1 MHEVSLV
8 GSMLDIVEEYA
19 GKHRFRKVN
28 SLKLSFGAL
37 SCIDG
42 SALQMAF
49 DVLSKDTK
57 ARDASLEYTIHPI
70 RILCLSCEQENS
82 VEEFPAPC
90 PKCKGDEV
98 SLVGG
103 FEDLKLEELDVD

>member
-19 GKHRFRKVN
+19 AKHRFTKVN

-49 DVLSKDTK
+49 DVLSKETM
-57 ARDASLEYTIHPI
+57 AHDASLEYTIHPI
-70 RILCLSCEQENS
+70 RIHCLSCDRENR
-82 VEEFPAPC
+82 VDEFPSSC
-90 PKCKGDEV
+90 PACNGDEV

>member
-19 GKHRFRKVN
+19 AKHRFTKVN

-42 SALQMAF
+42 SALKTAF
-49 DVLSKDTK
+49 DVLSKDTR
-57 ARDASLEYTIHPI
+57 ARGATLECTIHPI
-70 RILCLSCEQENS
+70 RIYCLSCGKES
-82 VEEFPAPC
+82 RVGEFPAPC
-90 PKCKGDEV
+90 PACRSDEV

-103 FEDLKLEELDVD
+103 LEDLKLEELDVD

>member
-8 GSMLDIVEEYA
+8 GSMLEIVEEYA
-19 GKHRFRKVN
+19 GRHRFRKVN

-37 SCIDG
+37 SSIDG
-42 SALQMAF
+42 SALKMAF
-49 DVLSKDTK
+49 EVLSKDTL
-57 ARDASLEYTIHPI
+57 AHDASLEYTIHPI
-70 RILCLSCEQENS
+70 RIHCFSCEQENR
-82 VEEFPAPC
+82 VDEFPSPC
-90 PKCKGDEV
+90 PGCKGDEV